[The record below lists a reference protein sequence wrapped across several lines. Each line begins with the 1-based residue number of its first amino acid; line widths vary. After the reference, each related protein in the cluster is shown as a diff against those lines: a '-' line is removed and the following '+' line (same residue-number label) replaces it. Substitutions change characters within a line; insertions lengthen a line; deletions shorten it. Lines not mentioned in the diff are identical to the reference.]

1 LKGFSMN
8 RCLVPAI
15 SFVAFCLAGT
25 TSRPAAAQYPLR
37 TVVVAQPTVIVNNG
51 ATYGYGGGGNYAY
64 GSGYGYNGAVANYG
78 VVSAY
83 GPAAAAYGPGRYG
96 YGYAMPGSAP
106 YGAGYSGG
114 WAPYQQMYYQRLY
127 YGLVH

>member
-1 LKGFSMN
+1 MN

-15 SFVAFCLAGT
+15 AFATFCLAST
-25 TSRPAAAQYPLR
+25 ISRPAAAQYPQG

-51 ATYGYGGGGNYAY
+51 ATYGYRGGGNYAY
-64 GSGYGYNGAVANYG
+64 GGYGYNGAVANYG
-78 VVSAY
+78 VVSTY

-96 YGYAMPGSAP
+96 YGGYASPSAMPGAAP

-114 WAPYQQMYYQRLY
+114 YAPYQQMYYQRLY
-127 YGLVH
+127 YGLGF